1 VEMTKDIA
9 NRSQLRALMGAL
21 RPTFERTPPAMHA
34 WIWTD
39 IATSAIRQRAR
50 WHPQDYPTYLACV
63 NGAAS
68 QARSL
73 LAPPGSPF
81 DPMAEEIARE
91 TARIIERQQT
101 DLTHPDSL
109 AWIYQY
115 YRAPDAERV
124 RAHLRD
130 GKKVSTRHEL
140 AAATQFW
147 TEPYMV
153 QWLLQNSLGRSYHEA
168 YPDSMLPQTWSY
180 YIRQR
185 PDGQDPPEHP
195 RPLADLD
202 LIDPCCGAG
211 ILLREALDMFA
222 TMYRERYRHM
232 EMAVICDLIFQ
243 NHLHGVDI
251 DPLVVRICHV
261 VLYLRAWE
269 LVCQAGGE
277 GYSLPTTHNIV
288 SPPSA
293 ATIRS
298 MREYLIGEAR
308 PN

>member
-1 VEMTKDIA
+1 MEV

-81 DPMAEEIARE
+81 DPMVEEIART
-91 TARIIERQQT
+91 TARSIERQQT
-101 DLTHPDSL
+101 DLTHPDAL
-109 AWIYQY
+109 AWLYQY

-147 TEPYMV
+147 TEPYMA